1 MLFDMKQKGDL
12 VKNTTD
18 HWIVSKALNW
28 DRLPARIEAAIA
40 ERFSHLP
47 SPLLELLKIASV
59 EGERFTVEVLAQI
72 HGVDEA
78 HILTTLRE
86 ELDEHYQLVQADSSR
101 RTNGHRLTLYRFR
114 HILYQKYLYRQLN
127 AVEREELHEQ
137 IGREIEIHYSCILEE
152 KYLTLAIHFEL
163 AGLHLKAIQYYE
175 LAGRQAI
182 QLISYDDAIVNFNKA
197 LAIIENQPTVI
208 DKDQLELKLLMS
220 LSVPLMFKS
229 GFASVELSVVSDRIV
244 ELLDRLPLDVE
255 LFPIMHTLTQ
265 YYGLRAEYDKT
276 FDVLNR
282 AHQLANTSKDELYLR
297 LSDWGYGFLFLLLGK
312 LEDSLLKLENMI
324 NFYDYYK
331 HHKLRHNYGNDAGVA
346 SRVWSSWTLWLLGF
360 PEKAL
365 DRCQEAIELS
375 NRLADPAN
383 QLLAQ
388 LLSVFVSLLMKN
400 TQIVEKQLRFSGS
413 LLSEYPSALYAEDL
427 KFLSSFF
434 LFQKNEDEAS
444 LKSMHDSVLNYQI
457 IGNQSM
463 LSLYF
468 SILAQGYLKLGNPRQ
483 ASQLIE
489 KAESFIEIT
498 GERFYQ
504 AEVLRI
510 KGLLF
515 ESTGE
520 IQDAEACYFEA
531 LQLANQQKGK
541 TLELRA
547 ATSLARLW
555 KAQGKIE
562 EAYQTL
568 AEVYN
573 WFTEGFKTTDL
584 VTARALLNA
593 LEPQPHSGTV
603 C

>member
-1 MLFDMKQKGDL
+1 
-12 VKNTTD
+12 
-18 HWIVSKALNW
+18 
-28 DRLPARIEAAIA
+28 
-40 ERFSHLP
+40 
-47 SPLLELLKIASV
+47 
-59 EGERFTVEVLAQI
+59 
-72 HGVDEA
+72 
-78 HILTTLRE
+78 
-86 ELDEHYQLVQADSSR
+86 
-101 RTNGHRLTLYRFR
+101 
-114 HILYQKYLYRQLN
+114 
-127 AVEREELHEQ
+127 
-137 IGREIEIHYSCILEE
+137 
-152 KYLTLAIHFEL
+152 
-163 AGLHLKAIQYYE
+163 
-175 LAGRQAI
+175 
-182 QLISYDDAIVNFNKA
+182 
-197 LAIIENQPTVI
+197 
-208 DKDQLELKLLMS
+208 
-220 LSVPLMFKS
+220 MFKS

-573 WFTEGFKTTDL
+573 WFTEGFDTTDL